1 MTHAALNMMF
11 LIALLL
17 LLSSW
22 GLAQYAYRKGKENSD
37 GYLEGY
43 RDARKQVE
51 AILGNRRSSN

>member
-1 MTHAALNMMF
+1 MTHTALNIMF

-43 RDARKQVE
+43 RAARKQVE
-51 AILGNRRSSN
+51 SIIRRR